1 LYLVTK
7 KAPEVRYKRFN
18 IDFDLSWIHSSSR
31 RNINIKDKEDK
42 ATENKSKTNNN
53 KSNQQVVL
61 VPCTRWID
69 WLIDS
74 SYQ

>member
-61 VPCTRWID
+61 VVLYHALD
-69 WLIDS
+69 GLIG
-74 SYQ
+74 